1 VALVDIG
8 GGTTDICI
16 LDDGAIR
23 HTAIIPIGGDRIT
36 KDLQEAFGI
45 LKDQAEFV
53 KVNYGSCY
61 PTEAMKNEVVVVPG
75 LPGRAPKEISLY
87 AISQVIRARV
97 EDIIQ
102 KVDFEIVVSGI
113 RNKLAGGIVLTGGG
127 SSMKDITQLFNYF
140 IGLEVHIG
148 SPGQRL
154 GKGMID
160 EVRNPMYAT
169 SIGLVLKG
177 FELAQKHQHLELNN
191 EIINKEEPVVARVSD
206 PFLDEVVAEVPLS
219 STQMDISDTP
229 EGKKGGFGIFTG
241 SWLGGKNGLLKGIN
255 DWMKEG
261 EDFHE

>member
-1 VALVDIG
+1 
-8 GGTTDICI
+8 
-16 LDDGAIR
+16 
-23 HTAIIPIGGDRIT
+23 
-36 KDLQEAFGI
+36 
-45 LKDQAEFV
+45 
-53 KVNYGSCY
+53 
-61 PTEAMKNEVVVVPG
+61 
-75 LPGRAPKEISLY
+75 
-87 AISQVIRARV
+87 V

-177 FELAQKHQHLELNN
+177 FELAQKHQHIELNN
-191 EIINKEEPVVARVSD
+191 EIINHEEPVARVSD
-206 PFLDEVVAEVPLS
+206 PFLDEVVIEQAPH
-219 STQMDISDTP
+219 QMEIGDT
-229 EGKKGGFGIFTG
+229 EIGKRSGFNLFTG
-241 SWLGGKNGLLKGIN
+241 SWLGGKSNLFRGLN

-261 EDFHE
+261 DDFQDS

>member
-1 VALVDIG
+1 
-8 GGTTDICI
+8 
-16 LDDGAIR
+16 
-23 HTAIIPIGGDRIT
+23 
-36 KDLQEAFGI
+36 LQEAFGI

-53 KVNYGSCY
+53 KVNYGSCF

-113 RNKLAGGIVLTGGG
+113 RHKLAGGIVLTGGG

-148 SPGQRL
+148 SPGHRL
-154 GKGMID
+154 GKAMID

-177 FELAQKHQHLELNN
+177 FELAAKSEAIQLNN
-191 EIINKEEPVVARVSD
+191 EFIVKQEVPVSNND
-206 PFLDEVVAEVPLS
+206 GFLDDVVEEAPQTGQL
-219 STQMDISDTP
+219 DFGNTP
-229 EGKKGGFGIFTG
+229 EAQGKNGFGIF
-241 SWLGGKNGLLKGIN
+241 GGGWFNSNKGIIKDIKN
-255 DWMKEG
+255 WMQDG
-261 EDFHE
+261 EDFQE